1 MSKKEKRILIFFCE
15 DCGTRNRLA
24 DENVK
29 EGIVTFR
36 CNTCNYLN
44 SYPLPGTTRQ
54 STMNINPEQNRNIGS
69 AKQNNNSV
77 NFK

>member
-1 MSKKEKRILIFFCE
+1 MAKEGEDTLIFFCE
-15 DCGTRNRLA
+15 DCGTRNRLT

-29 EGIVTFR
+29 DGIVTFR

-54 STMNINPEQNRNIGS
+54 PTMNVSPKQNRNIES
-69 AKQNNNSV
+69 AKQNIS
-77 NFK
+77 KC

>member
-1 MSKKEKRILIFFCE
+1 MIFFCE

-24 DENVK
+24 NENVK

-36 CNTCNYLN
+36 CNACNYLN

-54 STMNINPEQNRNIGS
+54 STVNINSKQNITSCNSKQNRS
-69 AKQNNNSV
+69 EC
-77 NFK
+77 